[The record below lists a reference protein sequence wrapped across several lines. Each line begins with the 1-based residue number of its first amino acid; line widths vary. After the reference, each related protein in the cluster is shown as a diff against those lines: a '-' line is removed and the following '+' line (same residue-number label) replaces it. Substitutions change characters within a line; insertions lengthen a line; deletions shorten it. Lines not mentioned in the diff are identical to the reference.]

1 MSRTN
6 VMGTTAPP
14 GSGAQRCAQAGEREH
29 RIDSTADTAATTA
42 ARSSPLLSAYE
53 GGAFRRR
60 VSRDARPKPPRGRA
74 MNAPVRKPL
83 VAEEEVRADPVEVFR
98 LRCHSRAKLW
108 HTGQIDLH
116 SAVDELQHSAEA
128 SGLIDAIGQ
137 DAVQGLMVEAF
148 VPLRDDLPRAEKKEP
163 PADDQY
169 DGLSS
174 TFAKLCREADEK
186 QRRKL
191 PDPRLERLRRLMADD
206 VTLER
211 AWHEINHPTD
221 RAAASTVEALML
233 ALRERGTAA
242 QTEPNV
248 ERRLGASSESQLHEV
263 CARL

>member
-1 MSRTN
+1 
-6 VMGTTAPP
+6 
-14 GSGAQRCAQAGEREH
+14 
-29 RIDSTADTAATTA
+29 
-42 ARSSPLLSAYE
+42 
-53 GGAFRRR
+53 
-60 VSRDARPKPPRGRA
+60 
-74 MNAPVRKPL
+74 MNAPVRKP
-83 VAEEEVRADPVEVFR
+83 VVVGEARADPVEVFR
-98 LRCHSRAKLW
+98 LRCASRAKLW

-148 VPLRDDLPRAEKKEP
+148 APLRDDLPRAEKKKP
-163 PADDQY
+163 PADDEY

-191 PDPRLERLRRLMADD
+191 PDPRLERLRRLMDDD
-206 VTLER
+206 VSIER

-233 ALRERGTAA
+233 ALRERGVAALAEPAVRQRLAQLDEEQVVKVGDRLQALRPHVAKAWTASELKELA
-242 QTEPNV
+242 QAW
-248 ERRLGASSESQLHEV
+248 RR
-263 CARL
+263 ARR

>member
-1 MSRTN
+1 
-6 VMGTTAPP
+6 
-14 GSGAQRCAQAGEREH
+14 
-29 RIDSTADTAATTA
+29 
-42 ARSSPLLSAYE
+42 
-53 GGAFRRR
+53 
-60 VSRDARPKPPRGRA
+60 

-108 HTGQIDLH
+108 HDGEIDLH

-128 SGLIDAIGQ
+128 SGLIDAIGP

-148 VPLRDDLPRAEKKEP
+148 APLHDDLPRAKKKKP
-163 PADDQY
+163 PADGEY

-191 PDPRLERLRRLMADD
+191 PDPRLERLRRLMDDD
-206 VTLER
+206 VSIER

-221 RAAASTVEALML
+221 RAAASTVQTL
-233 ALRERGTAA
+233 ARA
-242 QTEPNV
+242 
-248 ERRLGASSESQLHEV
+248 
-263 CARL
+263 CK